1 VVWMAVVWA
10 TVHIPGPFHSSFLFV
25 AYVIAL
31 LANTPR
37 EGERPWLPSRYVRPV
52 LFLLLA
58 MQIPISV
65 HYSVE
70 ECLFPFSG
78 AKATAE
84 WLKSSGFAS
93 RPLVIEPDTAAP
105 AIIAYT
111 GVQSAYF
118 PASHCHG
125 SFVVF
130 RRGREEYRQV
140 TVEELRNLRQQS
152 AASPVVVSH
161 QQLPSE
167 SLKLMGIQLLY
178 TSPHGMFWPFEDVF
192 VYGDNSSSLKRSAG
206 RQ

>member
-1 VVWMAVVWA
+1 
-10 TVHIPGPFHSSFLFV
+10 
-25 AYVIAL
+25 
-31 LANTPR
+31 
-37 EGERPWLPSRYVRPV
+37 V

-84 WLKSSGFAS
+84 WLKNSGFAS

-105 AIIAYT
+105 AIIAFT

-118 PASHCHG
+118 PACHCRG

-140 TVEELRNLRQQS
+140 TVEELRDLRLQS
-152 AASPVVVSH
+152 ATSPVVVSH

-167 SLKLMGIQLLY
+167 SLKLMGIRLLY

-192 VYGDNSSSLKRSAG
+192 VYGDNSSSQKRSAG
-206 RQ
+206 QQ